1 METKSSGGHESL
13 PAECGEQISPMLGNM
28 AKLPVVNH
36 IALKDHYDMTNKIN
50 DMTEIIKIAHSGWIP
65 KKRDIPHA

>member
-36 IALKDHYDMTNKIN
+36 IALKDHYDMKIN
-50 DMTEIIKIAHSGWIP
+50 DMT
-65 KKRDIPHA
+65 DN

>member
-28 AKLPVVNH
+28 EKLPVVT
-36 IALKDHYDMTNKIN
+36 LKDHYDMANKIN
-50 DMTEIIKIAHSGWIP
+50 GMTEIIKIAHSGWIP